1 MAKAQL
7 PLLLW
12 LSLIGATVSKP
23 PEQEWFAG
31 HLAKLV
37 ASSSSSFC
45 AGVLSTRLVLGSVAD
60 KRVGKRDWG
69 GNTRN

>member
-1 MAKAQL
+1 MAKVQL

-23 PEQEWFAG
+23 PEQERFAG

-37 ASSSSSFC
+37 ASSSSSAFC
-45 AGVLSTRLVLGSVAD
+45 AGVLSTRLVLGSATD
-60 KRVGKRDWG
+60 KACGK
-69 GNTRN
+69 T